1 MQRAHQLILR
11 TLQLYR
17 THFWT
22 FVGYAAWP
30 LLPTAAILLLYVA
43 LQDSFWI
50 YAALP
55 LSLVVLFTY
64 LWTIA
69 ILIKTADQLDD
80 QKLVDPKKHSK
91 EIIDRVPTLLL
102 TYVLK
107 GLIITGGLLLLI
119 VPGIIFAVWYALAH
133 VVVVLTGKESIES
146 LAYAKELVKG
156 RFWTVLWLLVAGTI
170 SIYGLYVA
178 TTIGLISLVSV
189 MQGLKPLDIL
199 GSQTIF
205 VWPEAIQAVLD
216 VFFLSPMMIYYTLL
230 YKQLRNTALEPN
242 KEVA

>member
-1 MQRAHQLILR
+1 MQSAHQLILR
-11 TLQLYR
+11 TLRLYR

-30 LLPTAAILLLYVA
+30 LLPTAAFLLLYTW
-43 LQDSFWI
+43 LQPSPWL
-50 YAALP
+50 YATLP
-55 LSLVVLFTY
+55 LTLVILFAY
-64 LWTIA
+64 LWAVVTI
-69 ILIKTADQLDD
+69 IKMADGLDEK
-80 QKLVDPKKHSK
+80 KLMDPKKVTK
-91 EIIDRVPTLLL
+91 DVVDKVPTLLL
-102 TYVLK
+102 TNILQSLIVL
-107 GLIITGGLLLLI
+107 GGLLLLI

-189 MQGLKPLDIL
+189 MKGLNPLDII

-230 YKQLRNTALEPN
+230 YKQLKNTALEPN